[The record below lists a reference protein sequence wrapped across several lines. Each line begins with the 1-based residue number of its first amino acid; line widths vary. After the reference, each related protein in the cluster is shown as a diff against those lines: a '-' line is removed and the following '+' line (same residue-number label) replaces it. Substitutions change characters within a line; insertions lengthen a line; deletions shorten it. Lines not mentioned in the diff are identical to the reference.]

1 MAIYHKDCPQCAA
14 AVATYVR
21 RCACGF
27 SFRDFEQADAQD
39 LDAIAE
45 EEQLYQEYLAARARQ
60 ASLAASESRS
70 TPANVST
77 A

>member
-27 SFRDFEQADAQD
+27 SFRDTEQAEAQD
-39 LDAIAE
+39 LEAIAE
-45 EEQLYQEYLAARARQ
+45 EELLYQEYLAARARQ
-60 ASLAASESRS
+60 ASMTTAESRS
-70 TPANVST
+70 TPTNVPM